1 MPVPIAALIMAGA
14 SIAGGVMGQ
23 QAGMANKKAVR
34 KAARKN
40 YNTMMNNAR
49 MMEKSVYENMATYQR
64 DAAAYRDTMY
74 QRTMANGGIRADETN
89 RAALEEVDSFKF
101 DVDKVDA
108 NAQEYGEIKKYNDAQ
123 EGQWYNKSYQQ
134 YYETKHKAKIDD
146 KNNEA
151 LYNSLMNYEG
161 RQAEFGEQNVNSA
174 LGVMRESTREL
185 QSDLNR
191 TYVQGMTE
199 VLQQRQAAQNAW
211 QSMETQAQMYQIQGM
226 QSLWNGLLGA
236 GTTMASAFGQMK
248 SAQAETQW
256 RNQQLNAWNRIA
268 AGLEGLQPNQGG
280 R

>member
-64 DAAAYRDTMY
+64 DAAEYKSSMVAARSAMGGV
-74 QRTMANGGIRADETN
+74 RTVNDNEVQKEVLDYEFGI
-89 RAALEEVDSFKF
+89 
-101 DVDKVDA
+101 DKVDA
-108 NAQEYGEIKKYNDAQ
+108 NAQEYGEIKKYNNAQ

-161 RQAEFGEQNVNSA
+161 RQATFTTPSTSA
-174 LGVMRESTREL
+174 LAVEQESIKEL
-185 QSDLNR
+185 QTDLNR

-199 VLQQRQAAQNAW
+199 VLQQRQQAQNAW

-236 GTTMASAFGQMK
+236 GTTMASAFGQMGSNK
-248 SAQAETQW
+248 TVAP
-256 RNQQLNAWNRIA
+256 RISGGGVA
-268 AGLEGLQPNQGG
+268 ARQYG
-280 R
+280 

>member
-1 MPVPIAALIMAGA
+1 MPVPLIAAAIMAGA

-23 QAGMANKKAVR
+23 QAAQKNKWAVR

-89 RAALEEVDSFKF
+89 RAALEEVDSYKF
-101 DVDKVDA
+101 DIDKVDA
-108 NAQEYGEIKKYNDAQ
+108 ETYGHEKQAVAYSNTFGHTSNRVNQNRTDYNQ
-123 EGQWYNKSYQQ
+123 TKSD
-134 YYETKHKAKIDD
+134 AKIDD

-161 RQAEFGEQNVNSA
+161 RQATFNEQNVNTA
-174 LGVMRESTREL
+174 LGVMRESTSEL
-185 QSDLNR
+185 QTDLNR

-199 VLQQRQAAQNAW
+199 VLQQRQQAQNAW

-236 GTTMASAFGQMK
+236 GTTMASAFGQMGSNK
-248 SAQAETQW
+248 TVAP
-256 RNQQLNAWNRIA
+256 RISGGGVA
-268 AGLEGLQPNQGG
+268 ARQYG
-280 R
+280 